1 MVTKHIRIT
10 KRAKEVP
17 WTLPWNYGPAEDND
31 NAVPTTASTGVA
43 HRLDEKEAGNFY
55 TILGESFNVTW
66 HIFLSTWMRRNK
78 LFSSSES

>member
-1 MVTKHIRIT
+1 M

-31 NAVPTTASTGVA
+31 NAVTTMASTGLA

-55 TILGESFNVTW
+55 RILGESFNVT
-66 HIFLSTWMRRNK
+66 
-78 LFSSSES
+78 